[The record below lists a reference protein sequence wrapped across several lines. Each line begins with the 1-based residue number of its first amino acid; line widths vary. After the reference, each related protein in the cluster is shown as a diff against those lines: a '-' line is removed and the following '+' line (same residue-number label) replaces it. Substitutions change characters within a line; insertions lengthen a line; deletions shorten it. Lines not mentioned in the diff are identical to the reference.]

1 MDKVFNFGCRLNG
14 FESEQIAYLLEETGR
29 DDLLVVNSCAVT
41 NETERKVRQKVRQ
54 LARDNPDKTIAV
66 VGCSA
71 QLHPEQYAA
80 MSGVS
85 LVLGNDEKLSA
96 GSYRPEGNA
105 PPIRTASN
113 GKKSLHIHELKA
125 ETQKSRGQVMIQTGC
140 DHDCTFCAITTA
152 RGDSR
157 SVPIHEVVD
166 YVQKLCTQD
175 ISEVV
180 LTGVDISAY
189 GADLPEPVTLGNL
202 VAEILHHVPELPRLR
217 FSSIDCIEL
226 DEQLKELIVSE
237 PRIMP
242 HLHLSL
248 QSGDDMILKRMKRR
262 HNRDQAIAL
271 CRELRAKRPEM
282 IFGADLIA
290 GFPTETPEMFA
301 NTLDLIADCGLTFL
315 HVFPFSA
322 RDGTPAAR
330 IPTQIPMQERKRRA
344 KALRL
349 KGEEARTKLYSSLK
363 DTVQEI
369 VLEYHNYGR
378 TPHSI
383 PVRLNTPLETDQ
395 GVVQVRITGWDADY
409 LHGEALPVA
418 GASA

>member
-1 MDKVFNFGCRLNG
+1 MDKVVNFGCRLNS
-14 FESEQIAYLLEETGR
+14 FESEQIEYLLAETGR

-71 QLHPEQYAA
+71 QLHPEDYAA

-85 LVLGNDEKLSA
+85 LVLGNDEKLSK
-96 GSYRPEGNA
+96 GSYSLKENA
-105 PPIRTASN
+105 PRIRAVSN
-113 GKKSLHIHELKA
+113 GQKSLHIHKLKA

-166 YVQKLCTQD
+166 YIKKLCTQD
-175 ISEVV
+175 IVEVV

-189 GADLPEPVTLGNL
+189 GADLPEPTTLGAL
-202 VAEILHHVPELPRLR
+202 VAEILKGVPELPRLR

-226 DEQLKELIVSE
+226 DDQLKALIVSE

-262 HNRDQAIAL
+262 HQRNEAVAL
-271 CRELRAKRPEM
+271 CQELRTKRPEM
-282 IFGADLIA
+282 VFGADLIA

-301 NTLDLIADCGLTFL
+301 NTLDLIEDCGLTFL

-330 IPTQIPMQERKRRA
+330 IPKQIPMPERKRRA

-349 KGEEARTKLYSSLK
+349 KGEEVRATLYGALK

-369 VLEYHNYGR
+369 VLEYHNYGK
-378 TPHSI
+378 TPHAI
-383 PVRLNTPLETDQ
+383 PVRLNTPVETDH
-395 GVVQVRITGWDADY
+395 GVVPVQITHWDADY
-409 LHGEALPVA
+409 LYGDAL
-418 GASA
+418 

>member
-1 MDKVFNFGCRLNG
+1 MDKVVNFGCRLNS
-14 FESEQIAYLLEETGR
+14 FESEQIEYLLAETGR

-71 QLHPEQYAA
+71 QLHPEDYAA

-85 LVLGNDEKLSA
+85 LVLGNDEKLSK
-96 GSYRPEGNA
+96 GSYSLKENA
-105 PPIRTASN
+105 PRIRAVSN
-113 GKKSLHIHELKA
+113 GQKSLHIHKLKA

-166 YVQKLCTQD
+166 YIKKLCTQD
-175 ISEVV
+175 IVEVV

-189 GADLPEPVTLGNL
+189 GADLPEPTTLGAL
-202 VAEILHHVPELPRLR
+202 VAEILKGVPELPRLR

-226 DEQLKELIVSE
+226 DDQLKALIVSE

-262 HNRDQAIAL
+262 HQRDEAVAL
-271 CRELRAKRPEM
+271 CQELRAKRPEM
-282 IFGADLIA
+282 VFGADPVSYTHLTL
-290 GFPTETPEMFA
+290 PT
-301 NTLDLIADCGLTFL
+301 I
-315 HVFPFSA
+315 
-322 RDGTPAAR
+322 
-330 IPTQIPMQERKRRA
+330 
-344 KALRL
+344 
-349 KGEEARTKLYSSLK
+349 YS
-363 DTVQEI
+363 V
-369 VLEYHNYGR
+369 
-378 TPHSI
+378 
-383 PVRLNTPLETDQ
+383 
-395 GVVQVRITGWDADY
+395 
-409 LHGEALPVA
+409 
-418 GASA
+418 

>member
-1 MDKVFNFGCRLNG
+1 MAEVINFGCRLNG
-14 FESEQIAYLLEETGR
+14 FESEQIAHLLEENGR
-29 DDLLVVNSCAVT
+29 DDLLVINSCAVT

-71 QLHPEQYAA
+71 QLHPKEYAA
-80 MSGVS
+80 MTGVS
-85 LVLGNDEKLSA
+85 LVLGNDEKLDVD
-96 GSYRPEGNA
+96 SYRLKENSA
-105 PPIRTASN
+105 PIHTTSN
-113 GKKSLHIHELKA
+113 GKKSLHINTLKA
-125 ETQKSRGQVMIQTGC
+125 ETRKSRGQVMIQTGC

-166 YVQKLCTQD
+166 YVGKLCTQD
-175 ISEVV
+175 IAEVV

-189 GADLPEPVTLGNL
+189 GADLPQQPTLGAL
-202 VAEILHHVPELPRLR
+202 VAQILEDVPELPRLR

-248 QSGDDMILKRMKRR
+248 QSGDNMILKRMKRR
-262 HNRDQAIAL
+262 HQREEAIAL
-271 CRELRAKRPEM
+271 CQELRAKRPEM
-282 IFGADLIA
+282 IYGADLIA

-301 NTLDLIADCGLTFL
+301 NTLDLIEDCGLTFL

-330 IPTQIPMQERKRRA
+330 IPNQIPMAERKRRA

-349 KGEEARTKLYSSLK
+349 KGEEQRHKLYRQLK

-383 PVRLNTPLETDQ
+383 PVRLNTPVATDH
-395 GVVQVRITGWDADY
+395 GVISVRITGWDGDY
-409 LHGEALPVA
+409 LHGEAIS
-418 GASA
+418 GDSA